1 MLTVLAVGTA
11 AFDRQGQR
19 GDVEAGWAAAA
30 RATAAA
36 AGWTRAAAAAAGSVG
51 TGPRVVASA
60 STNWG

>member
-1 MLTVLAVGTA
+1 MLTVAVGTA

-30 RATAAA
+30 RAKGAAA
-36 AGWTRAAAAAAGSVG
+36 SWTRRAAAAAGSVG

>member
-30 RATAAA
+30 RAKGAAA
-36 AGWTRAAAAAAGSVG
+36 SWTRRAAAAGSVG